1 MTTQPKRESP
11 SRLGA
16 AFLNGICEGR
26 PLIIPFVTGG
36 YPDRQATPAI
46 VAAMAEAG
54 ADLVEIGIPFSDPL
68 ADGPTIQRSSE
79 IALEGGMSVPGVLEI
94 VETVRQ
100 SADGADLPVVL
111 MGYIN
116 PLLAYGL
123 ERFLDDARAVGVDGL
138 IVPDVPPEEG
148 ADYRAACVERGLSA
162 TFLVAPNAPDERI
175 RLVDQFSTH
184 FSYCVT
190 VTGVTGAR
198 TEVQDRT
205 VGFLGRVRTLALK
218 PFVVGFGIKEPAH
231 VLELG
236 PHADGV
242 VVGSAL
248 IDVLSS
254 DGDPGESAARL
265 IAPLRAAA
273 DEVAARRTAANEDAA
288 AGEDGTE
295 IE

>member
-1 MTTQPKRESP
+1 LAT
-11 SRLGA
+11 
-16 AFLNGICEGR
+16 AFLNGICAGR
-26 PLIIPFVTGG
+26 PLIIPFVTAGF
-36 YPDRQATPAI
+36 PDQQSTPS
-46 VAAMAEAG
+46 VVEAMGNAG

-79 IALEGGMSVPGVLEI
+79 VALKGGMSVAGVLEI
-94 VETVRQ
+94 VESARQ
-100 SADGADLPVVL
+100 LDGCRDLPIIL
-111 MGYIN
+111 MGYLN

-123 ERFLDDARAVGVDGL
+123 ERFLDDAKAAGVDGL

-148 ADYRAACVERGLSA
+148 GEYRAACVERRLSA
-162 TFLVAPNAPDERI
+162 TFLVAPNAPDGRI

-184 FSYCVT
+184 FSYCVS

-198 TEVQDRT
+198 SQVQERSLE
-205 VGFLGRVRTLALK
+205 FLRRVRALALK

-248 IDVLSS
+248 IDALSQ
-254 DGDPGESAARL
+254 GGEPATKAAEL

-273 DEVAARRTAANEDAA
+273 EMVASASKCEATGAE
-288 AGEDGTE
+288 GE
-295 IE
+295 